1 MDEGRGKITN
11 SVTVHCAFC
20 KREKGREGG
29 REGGRE
35 RGRERRERRRERKR
49 EREREGRGG
58 DREVYIFR
66 DREGESGEK

>member
-35 RGRERRERRRERKR
+35 RKKER
-49 EREREGRGG
+49 ERERVERGRG
-58 DREVYIFR
+58 RE
-66 DREGESGEK
+66 K